1 MIQEA
6 YLWWV
11 RRLEAYSRR
20 RNSDSLDPYLMT
32 ECSYLDTMYVWWL
45 LWLGVEG
52 ISLVQE
58 LSQVSSQP
66 PVAQLRA

>member
-1 MIQEA
+1 MATCQRLKDVSRRSYMYIPRPPRDTT

-32 ECSYLDTMYVWWL
+32 E
-45 LWLGVEG
+45 VE
-52 ISLVQE
+52 
-58 LSQVSSQP
+58 
-66 PVAQLRA
+66 